1 MSINFAI
8 MIGLIAGIITIS
20 TFFIIKIF
28 FNPIKLSKIKT
39 LIDGKRFSEAISL
52 LKKYIEKRPDDP
64 VAHYYLGLAYFYL
77 KNYNLA
83 KSEFNQL
90 FKFNLIN
97 YDIDETEVRY
107 KLAEI
112 YLNNKQTDEALKE
125 LLLIYQ
131 KKPDDIDTC
140 LRIADLFKLKGK
152 WDHALGFYQKA
163 LKIKNTNLNAI
174 YSIGEILYNK
184 KQFATAKKYLQAAC
198 KIAPNS
204 PEANY
209 FYGLTLKELGDLR
222 SATIYLSK
230 ATEHPKLGLNANFN
244 LGLIYY
250 KLKSFENAIKY
261 LKNAYALVPDKKSK
275 SALNILYLL
284 ADAYQNFNKIEEA
297 IDIWEKIYAVNKS
310 FKDVVIKLSNYQ
322 YLKNDDRIKEFI
334 IAKNEDFMEIC
345 KNLIHHFGAKI
356 IKIEFK
362 DDGKYIE
369 ANAIGSP
376 SGWKN
381 MDKLPLLYIIYRDLN
396 NPINSRLVEDA
407 LLKMR
412 YAKAAKTFIIAPTIA
427 LPEVENLALSRP
439 VEIIDRAKL
448 SNLLKE
454 IM

>member
-1 MSINFAI
+1 
-8 MIGLIAGIITIS
+8 MIGLIAGIVII
-20 TFFIIKIF
+20 FVIVFIKLL
-28 FNPIKLSKIKT
+28 FNPIKLSKIKL
-39 LIDGKRFSEAISL
+39 LIDNQKYGEAITL
-52 LKKYIEKRPDDP
+52 LKKYIEKRSEDP
-64 VAHYYLGLAYFYL
+64 LAHYYLGLAYFYIRS
-77 KNYNLA
+77 YNLA

-97 YDIDETEVRY
+97 YDINEIEVRY

-112 YLNNKQTDEALKE
+112 YLNSKQTDEALKE

-131 KKPDDIDTC
+131 KKPDDIKTC
-140 LRIADLFKLKGK
+140 LRIADLFKQKSK
-152 WDHALGFYQKA
+152 WDHALSFYQKA
-163 LKIKNTNLNAI
+163 LKIKNNNLNAI

-222 SATIYLSK
+222 SSVIYLAK
-230 ATEHPKLGLNANFN
+230 ATEHPQLGLNANFN

-250 KLKSFENAIKY
+250 KLKNFDNAIKY
-261 LKNAYALVPDKKSK
+261 LKKAYLLIQDKKSK

-284 ADAYQNFNKIEEA
+284 ADTYQYSNRIEEA
-297 IDIWEKIYAVNKS
+297 IDIWEKIYAVDKS
-310 FKDVVIKLSNYQ
+310 FKDVVVKLSNYQ

-334 IAKNEDFMEIC
+334 ISKNDEFLEIC
-345 KNLIHHFGAKI
+345 KKIIHHFGAKI

-362 DDGKYIE
+362 DEGKYVE

-381 MDKLPLLYIIYRDLN
+381 LDKLPLLYIIYRDLN

-412 YAKAAKTFIIAPTIA
+412 YAKAAKTFIIAPTMA

-439 VEIIDRAKL
+439 IEIIDRTKL
-448 SNLLKE
+448 SDLLKK
-454 IM
+454 II